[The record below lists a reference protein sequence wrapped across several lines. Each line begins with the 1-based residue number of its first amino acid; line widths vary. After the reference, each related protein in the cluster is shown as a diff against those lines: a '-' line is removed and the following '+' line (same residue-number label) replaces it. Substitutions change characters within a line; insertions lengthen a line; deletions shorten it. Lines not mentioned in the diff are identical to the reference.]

1 MTGRRETVTPAS
13 LRGRLRVDSG
23 PHGEGAPEPAR
34 REDAAEPE
42 DAAASAGPLVRRC
55 PYCRDGVD
63 ADGSAVCRDCLTP
76 HHPACWV
83 EAGACSSCGSRRR
96 FEAEPLTLGRA
107 VTLLEQHGYGAEQ
120 VRALLA
126 PPAAAERRGN
136 VLVHRVIVPLLLFAL
151 IAALIAIPTSIVVA
165 QNVRYDSPLAE
176 SKVLLHLAG
185 MAVGM
190 FSGFLAAL
198 VALRRS

>member
-1 MTGRRETVTPAS
+1 
-13 LRGRLRVDSG
+13 
-23 PHGEGAPEPAR
+23 
-34 REDAAEPE
+34 
-42 DAAASAGPLVRRC
+42 
-55 PYCRDGVD
+55 
-63 ADGSAVCRDCLTP
+63 
-76 HHPACWV
+76 
-83 EAGACSSCGSRRR
+83 
-96 FEAEPLTLGRA
+96 
-107 VTLLEQHGYGAEQ
+107 
-120 VRALLA
+120 
-126 PPAAAERRGN
+126 
-136 VLVHRVIVPLLLFAL
+136 VIVPLLLFAL